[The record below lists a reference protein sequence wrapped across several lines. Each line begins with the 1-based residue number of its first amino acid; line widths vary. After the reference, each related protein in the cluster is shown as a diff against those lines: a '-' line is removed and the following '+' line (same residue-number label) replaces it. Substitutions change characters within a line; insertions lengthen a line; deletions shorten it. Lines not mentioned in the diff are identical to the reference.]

1 MRCCKA
7 KSLFPQTGGSKPP
20 PYVKGNGGCTECPP
34 TRLCRSAPTKPPPEG
49 KGDYLRWMR
58 CCTLKLLC
66 CIISPPPANA
76 GAPSS
81 EGAECLICPF
91 IKLLP
96 FHSHHGC
103 NLTNEFYQTLA
114 SLCRGRG
121 TARRWWE
128 STVLKL
134 IRFGTDAQW
143 APLQDEYISVVKL

>member
-1 MRCCKA
+1 MPSNASIRA
-7 KSLFPQTGGSKPP
+7 RDVRRAGWSVSIR
-20 PYVKGNGGCTECPP
+20 V
-34 TRLCRSAPTKPPPEG
+34 
-49 KGDYLRWMR
+49 LRMR

-66 CIISPPPANA
+66 CIISPPPANT

-103 NLTNEFYQTLA
+103 NLTNGFYQTLA

-121 TARRWWE
+121 TTKWWWE
-128 STVLKL
+128 SIVLKL
-134 IRFGTDAQW
+134 IRFETGALCASALKHTNFTHPPACFFQ
-143 APLQDEYISVVKL
+143 AFYLSYTYYS

>member
-1 MRCCKA
+1 MRRA
-7 KSLFPQTGGSKPP
+7 GWSVSI
-20 PYVKGNGGCTECPP
+20 
-34 TRLCRSAPTKPPPEG
+34 RAR
-49 KGDYLRWMR
+49 RMR

-81 EGAECLICPF
+81 PGFPRSEQRELWGFAAKGAECLICPF

-103 NLTNEFYQTLA
+103 NLTNGFYQTLA